1 MVAPVLPPTGFPTG
15 DSLVTPVLPP
25 TGEPAEYNS
34 NYILY
39 WNNVTLDLMRLTN
52 SVRSGPNGDPPSSAR
67 AIAIVHLAIHD
78 AYFAINP
85 DQSCEAST
93 YLRSDDTNT
102 STRLPTPPEN
112 GDARLAVAGAADTVL
127 RQLYASPRQG
137 TPNTTT
143 IVLRRFLDGATAG
156 FPNLQA
162 LSPSYAFGKAVG
174 QAMLNLLD
182 QGAAPFDQDGYRPTP
197 GQYKFNDDPTNPI
210 RIVPVDINNPNG
222 PTRAIR
228 VYSSPFYGMVA
239 KRVAV
244 QQEHLIG
251 DPPVGFGV
259 NKAGEYQFALQEVY
273 RQGGAPELNTT
284 TRRPNQMVTG
294 FFWAYDGANLI
305 GTPPRHYSQNLR
317 KLAVD
322 RRPVAD
328 LTHEDNNA
336 DFARLFALTSAAL
349 GDAGI
354 FAWLAKYTYEFWR
367 PLTGIR
373 EDLTNPQVDPF
384 WLTQGAPNTNTNN
397 ISFKPPFPAYPSGHA
412 TFGAAFFQAA
422 RLYYKRRDNLS
433 FADDAPDNISFTA
446 TSDELNGINRDLR
459 QPYDPSLPITEQ
471 VGTVRTR
478 VPKIFPSLW
487 DAMFDNA
494 ISRVFLG
501 VHWGFDAFS
510 PLDVAPEM
518 QFQADGTVDYK
529 STDEIRYSTLG
540 PRHDRSGEFPLGGVP
555 LGIEVANDIFRSGLR
570 QATAVPEAAADLR
583 SSAKNGVKAAQGQ
596 VRLNGHD

>member
-1 MVAPVLPPTGFPTG
+1 MSLVDQVLPPAGSPF
-15 DSLVTPVLPP
+15 VTPVLPP

-52 SVRSGPNGDPPSSAR
+52 SLRNGPNNDPPSSAR
-67 AIAIVHLAIHD
+67 AIAIVHLAIND
-78 AYFAINP
+78 AYFAITP
-85 DQSCEAST
+85 DQSGVAST
-93 YLRSDDTNT
+93 YLRSDDTNP
-102 STRLPTPPEN
+102 STRLPTRPEN

-137 TPNTTT
+137 TPNATTM
-143 IVLRRFLDGATAG
+143 VLRQFVDGATAR

-162 LSPSYAFGKAVG
+162 LSPSYAYGKAVG

-210 RIVPVDINNPNG
+210 RIVPVDINNPDG

-228 VYSSPFYGMVA
+228 VYSSPFYGMLA
-239 KRVAV
+239 KRIAV
-244 QQEHLIG
+244 QQEHLLG

-259 NKAGEYQFALQEVY
+259 SKPAEYQFAVQEVY
-273 RQGGAPELNTT
+273 RQGGAAALNTT
-284 TRRPNQMVTG
+284 TRRPDQMVSG

-305 GTPPRHYSQNLR
+305 GTPPRHYSQILR
-317 KLAVD
+317 KIAVD
-322 RRPVAD
+322 KRPAAD
-328 LTHEDNNA
+328 LTDEANNA
-336 DFARLFALTSAAL
+336 DFARLFAIANAAQ

-354 FAWLAKYTYEFWR
+354 FAWLGKYTYEFWR

-373 EDLTNPQVDPF
+373 EDLANPQVDPF
-384 WLTQGAPNTNTNN
+384 WLTQGAPETNTNN

-412 TFGAAFFQAA
+412 TFGAAFFQAV

-433 FADDAPDNISFTA
+433 FADDAPDNISFTV

-459 QPYDPSLPITEQ
+459 QPYEPSLPITEQ
-471 VGTVRTR
+471 LGTVRTR
-478 VPKIFPSLW
+478 VPKTFRSLW

-494 ISRVFLG
+494 ISRVYLG

-510 PLDVAPEM
+510 PVDVAPQME
-518 QFQADGTVDYK
+518 FQADGTVAYK
-529 STDEIRYSTLG
+529 SSDDIRYRTMG
-540 PRHDRSGEFPLGGVP
+540 ARHDRPGELFPLGGVP

-570 QATAVPEAAADLR
+570 QATAVPGAAGVS
-583 SSAKNGVKAAQGQ
+583 SSAKNEVKAAEGQ
-596 VRLNGHD
+596 VHLNGGA